1 MLQGG
6 EELPENRNGVGLIPY
21 PGVQRV
27 VMQVSASCPEYFLKW
42 ENKEWGMVEDGEGR
56 EKGGGGKEEDCTGQ
70 RGGSG
75 SPGSRCGGGG
85 R

>member
-1 MLQGG
+1 VDDAERVKMLQGG

-56 EKGGGGKEEDCTGQ
+56 EKGGGGE
-70 RGGSG
+70 RGGLHRSK
-75 SPGSRCGGGG
+75 R